1 VTSDVNAYVRVGTG
15 FRAPSFGP
23 PAAGLPVQ
31 VARSEKVISYE
42 TGVKADLFDHKA
54 RLSWDVYYYD
64 IKNQQLTAVGGG
76 ANTIQLINAQKTVGK
91 GSELEFEFHPIPSVT
106 FNLSGSYN
114 DTRIEDPTLGVA
126 PCFNWSFAVP
136 GQGCHVL
143 NPIDA
148 NGHALI
154 NGNPLPQAPRWVG
167 DLGLKYTYPL
177 ANGSSVYGYTDMS
190 TRTSMNF
197 GLYKSEEFVGAPLT
211 QVGLRLGYT
220 WGDDKYDVAAF
231 CRNCANQ
238 IRVIGGIDFADTLGF
253 INDPRIFGAQFRA
266 KF

>member
-1 VTSDVNAYVRVGTG
+1 VTSDVNVYARVGTG

-31 VARSEKVISYE
+31 VARAEKVISYE
-42 TGVKADLFDHKA
+42 TGIKADLLDHKA
-54 RLSWDVYYYD
+54 RVSWDVYYYD

-91 GSELEFEFHPIPSVT
+91 GSELEFEIHPISNVT
-106 FNLSGSYN
+106 FNLSGSFN
-114 DTRIEDPTLGVA
+114 ETRIEDPTLGVA

-136 GQGCHVL
+136 GQACHVL
-143 NPIDA
+143 NPIVG
-148 NGHALI
+148 GHAMI

-167 DLGLKYTYPL
+167 DVGLRYDYPL
-177 ANGSSVYGYTDMS
+177 ADGSSVYGYTDMS
-190 TRTSMNF
+190 TRSAMNF

-220 WGDDKYDVAAF
+220 WGNDKYDVAAF

-238 IRVIGGIDFADTLGF
+238 IRAIGAIDFADTLGF